1 MDQPGRLF
9 NLFQSIRNPGSNSLT
24 GNAAVD
30 TVIETLPPLEL
41 ARLLRHVRN
50 WNANNRTYVVAQT
63 ILHAILKL
71 HTIQSI
77 IDAFNTGEPEVLAEM
92 NGDADDK
99 PPVKDKDL
107 RALGDLLDGLIPYTE
122 RHLNRAQKLVEE
134 SYVLDFILSEMDSGV
149 VPDEMDY
156 GVTKL
161 DVHSGTKENGL
172 PESKGMTEDMAAME
186 IEDHEWGGL

>member
-1 MDQPGRLF
+1 MF
-9 NLFQSIRNPGSNSLT
+9 NLFQSIRNPGSNSIT

-50 WNANNRTYVVAQT
+50 WNANNRTHVVAQT
-63 ILHAILKL
+63 VLHAILKL
-71 HTIQSI
+71 HTIQNI
-77 IDAFNTGEPEVLAEM
+77 LDAFNTGEPEVLAEI
-92 NGDADDK
+92 NGDPDDK
-99 PPVKDKDL
+99 PPGKDKDL

-122 RHLNRAQKLVEE
+122 RHLNRARKLVEE

-161 DVHSGTKENGL
+161 DVHSRTTENGL
-172 PESKGMTEDMAAME
+172 PESKGMAEDMAAMD